1 MLFSRGILMV
11 GFMRSQKLNLACIV
25 LIYALD
31 SFGIAIAYP
40 VFGPIFFGEHTP
52 FLAAHTPLFHRAIL
66 LGSLL
71 ALFPIAQFISVPFIG
86 DFSDKVGRKKTFIF
100 TLLGSTFSYLL
111 AALGIYLHSVLLLC
125 ISRFSSGLFAGNTS
139 LCFASLADVST
150 SDQERGKNFGLLGAF
165 GGLSFFVSILCGEY
179 FFNSAHP
186 TRLGTILPFLIVA
199 VLSLLAFVFMIFLFH
214 DVHVSTP
221 RAKFHFMQGYH
232 HIVSTLHNESLKNA
246 YMIYFFFAIG
256 WVAIMQFYPPIL
268 IQVYKKPPISFTVN
282 LVTIGALWS
291 IANFFAQR
299 FLIKRFSPKQILCLT
314 VPLLFLFLLSCI
326 PSQSYISFSI
336 HFSIAVFMAALTW
349 TNTFANV
356 SLHAPKE
363 IQGRIMGINQS
374 FSSIATIIASL
385 GGGLFAGIY
394 PSFAL
399 IFSTLCIAA
408 AFFFLKNK
416 KVST

>member
-1 MLFSRGILMV
+1 MFD
-11 GFMRSQKLNLACIV
+11 FMRSQKLNLACVV

-40 VFGPIFFGEHTP
+40 VFAPIFFGEHTP
-52 FLAAHTPLFHRAIL
+52 FLAAHTPLFHRALL
-66 LGSLL
+66 LGVLL

-111 AALGIYLHSVLLLC
+111 AAIGIYFHSISLLC
-125 ISRFSSGLFAGNTS
+125 ISRFSSGMFAGNTS
-139 LCFASLADVST
+139 LCFASLADIST

-179 FFNSAHP
+179 FFNKDHP
-186 TRLGTILPFLIVA
+186 SHLETVLPFLIVA
-199 VLSLLAFVFMIFLFH
+199 LLSLLAFLSMLLWFH
-214 DVHVSTP
+214 EEKPSAP
-221 RAKFHFMQGYH
+221 KAKFHFMQGYH
-232 HIVSTLHNESLKNA
+232 HIVSTLNNGALKNA

-256 WVAIMQFYPPIL
+256 WIAIMQFYPPIL
-268 IQVYKKPPISFTVN
+268 IEVYKKPPISFTVN
-282 LVTIGALWS
+282 LVAIGALWS

-299 FLIKRFSPKQILCLT
+299 FLIKKFSPKEILWFT

-336 HFSIAVFMAALTW
+336 HFSLAVFMAALTW

-385 GGGLFAGIY
+385 GGGFFAGIY

-399 IFSTLCIAA
+399 VFSTLCIAI

-416 KVST
+416 KAST

>member
-1 MLFSRGILMV
+1 MFN
-11 GFMRSQKLNLACIV
+11 FMRSQKLNLACIV

-40 VFGPIFFGEHTP
+40 VFAPIFFGEHTP
-52 FLAAHTPLFHRAIL
+52 FLAAHTPLFHRALLFGIL
-66 LGSLL
+66 I

-86 DFSDKVGRKKTFIF
+86 DFSDRVGRRKTFIF

-111 AALGIYLHSVLLLC
+111 AALGIYFHSVLLLC
-125 ISRFSSGLFAGNTS
+125 ISRLSSGLFAGNTS
-139 LCFASLADVST
+139 LCFASLADIST

-165 GGLSFFVSILCGEY
+165 GGLGFFVSILCGEY
-179 FFNSAHP
+179 FFNKAHP
-186 TRLGTILPFLIVA
+186 SHLETVLPFLIVA
-199 VLSLLAFVFMIFLFH
+199 LLSLLAFISMLLLFH
-214 DVHVSTP
+214 ESKP
-221 RAKFHFMQGYH
+221 SARGAKFHFMQGYH

-256 WVAIMQFYPPIL
+256 WVAIMQFYSPIL
-268 IQVYKKPPISFTVN
+268 IEVYKKPPISFTVN
-282 LVTIGALWS
+282 LVAIGALWS
-291 IANFFAQR
+291 LANFFAQR
-299 FLIKRFSPKQILCLT
+299 FLIKRFSPKEILWFT

-326 PSQSYISFSI
+326 PSQGYISFSI

-385 GGGLFAGIY
+385 GGGFFAGIY

-399 IFSTLCIAA
+399 VFSTLCVAA
-408 AFFFLKNK
+408 AFFFLKTK
-416 KVST
+416 KVSI